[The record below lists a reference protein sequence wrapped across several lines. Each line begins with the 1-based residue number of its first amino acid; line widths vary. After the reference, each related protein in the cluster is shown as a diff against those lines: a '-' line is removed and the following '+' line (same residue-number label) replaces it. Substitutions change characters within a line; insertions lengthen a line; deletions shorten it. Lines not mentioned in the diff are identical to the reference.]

1 MEKRPNRLFI
11 QGKCDETLTQL
22 CRDVGW
28 MKEFIAVNPERM
40 KKAGITLE
48 EEKKE
53 EKEEVK
59 EDEEK
64 KEIEPKS
71 ESPAKE

>member
-1 MEKRPNRLFI
+1 MEKKPNRLFI

-28 MKEFIAVNPERM
+28 IEEFIAVNPQRM
-40 KKAGITLE
+40 EKAGISLE
-48 EEKKE
+48 EQQKE
-53 EKEEVK
+53 EKEV
-59 EDEEK
+59 EDK
-64 KEIEPKS
+64 KQLDLNS